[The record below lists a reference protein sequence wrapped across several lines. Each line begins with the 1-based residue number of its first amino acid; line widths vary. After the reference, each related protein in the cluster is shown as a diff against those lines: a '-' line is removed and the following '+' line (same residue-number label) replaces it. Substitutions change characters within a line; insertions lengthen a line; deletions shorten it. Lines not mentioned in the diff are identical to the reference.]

1 MATQNDR
8 KMNRIILILLICTL
22 NSISVYAQFRQEI
35 KTDSSDIRI
44 IRNSEY
50 HIYEETFH
58 DKDSI
63 WYSVHYIKDTT
74 RLHTEGWKTKLRKN
88 LGVWKEYNYDGKLMY
103 TRDYDN
109 STCIV
114 NEEIYPYHDLLKG
127 MKDKADSLIIRTY
140 SQEFFDNHVLFDFD
154 CSAYQGY
161 WETTSDS
168 SETYWSQNY
177 VGSWIEP
184 MKKKPN
190 SFIFR
195 YSVKLG
201 ESEQYQEM
209 IGIELDSNGNYVPS
223 EDYYNNYGFE
233 DVKSQ
238 KKTFKISKNKAM
250 KLAEQKGLTTTGSI
264 KITAFLDWEKFKT
277 SQFYDGQF
285 RYYIQEL
292 TNEIK
297 DTIIDGKSK
306 EIYKYTIYTFNP
318 WTGEFIEKKKMKN
331 VITLDKHCGLGTGLI
346 PDND

>member
-1 MATQNDR
+1 
-8 KMNRIILILLICTL
+8 
-22 NSISVYAQFRQEI
+22 
-35 KTDSSDIRI
+35 
-44 IRNSEY
+44 
-50 HIYEETFH
+50 
-58 DKDSI
+58 
-63 WYSVHYIKDTT
+63 
-74 RLHTEGWKTKLRKN
+74 
-88 LGVWKEYNYDGKLMY
+88 
-103 TRDYDN
+103 
-109 STCIV
+109 
-114 NEEIYPYHDLLKG
+114 
-127 MKDKADSLIIRTY
+127 
-140 SQEFFDNHVLFDFD
+140 
-154 CSAYQGY
+154 
-161 WETTSDS
+161 
-168 SETYWSQNY
+168 
-177 VGSWIEP
+177 

-195 YSVKLG
+195 YSVKLW

-250 KLAEQKGLTTTGSI
+250 KLAEQKGLTTTGAI

-292 TNEIK
+292 TSEIK

-331 VITLDKHCGLGTGLI
+331 VITLDKHCGFGTGLI